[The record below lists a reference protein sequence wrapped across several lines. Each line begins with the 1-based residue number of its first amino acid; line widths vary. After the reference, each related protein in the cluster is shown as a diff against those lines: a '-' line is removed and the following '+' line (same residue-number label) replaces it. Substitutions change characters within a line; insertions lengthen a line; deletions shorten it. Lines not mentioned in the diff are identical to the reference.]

1 MATTEMRFSGLGG
14 QGMILCA
21 YVVGRA
27 AAVIDGRHATLN
39 QAFGPEAR
47 GSACSAQL
55 VVSDEQVMYPYV
67 RGTDILVA
75 MSQDAYQTFVGEVRD
90 GGIVI
95 VDESLVTPGDV
106 DRVRVVSVP
115 ATLAAEKLGKRIAA
129 NMVMAGVFTAAT
141 DVVSPDA
148 MREAIRESVPS
159 GTEELNLAAFTRGLE
174 LGRSI
179 ARTGEAVEATP

>member
-27 AAVIDGRHATLN
+27 TAVIEGRHATLN

-55 VVSDEQVMYPYV
+55 IVSDEPVMFPYV
-67 RGTDILVA
+67 RGTDVLVA
-75 MSQDAYQTFVGEVRD
+75 MSQEAYQKFVSEVRD
-90 GGIVI
+90 GGTVI
-95 VDESLVTPGDV
+95 VDASLVTPEES
-106 DRVRVVSVP
+106 DRVRIVTAP
-115 ATLAAEKLGKRIAA
+115 ATIEAEKLGKRIVA

-141 DVVSPDA
+141 GVVSADA
-148 MREAIRESVPS
+148 MRRAIRESVPA
-159 GTEELNLAAFTRGLE
+159 GTEDLNLAAFERGLE
-174 LGRSI
+174 AGG
-179 ARTGEAVEATP
+179 APQGAGAAVEATS

>member
-27 AAVIDGRHATLN
+27 AAVVDGRHATLN

-55 VVSDEQVMYPYV
+55 VVSDEPVMYPYV

-75 MSQDAYQTFVGEVRD
+75 MSQDAYQRFVDEVRD
-90 GGIVI
+90 GGTVI
-95 VDESLVTPGDV
+95 VDESLVTPAATG
-106 DRVRVVSVP
+106 RVRIVTAPV
-115 ATLAAEKLGKRIAA
+115 TLAAERLGKRIVG
-129 NMVMAGVFTAAT
+129 NMVMAGVFTEVT
-141 DVVSPDA
+141 GVVSAEA
-148 MREAIRESVPS
+148 MRRAIRESVPS
-159 GTEELNLAAFTRGLE
+159 GTEELNLAAFERGLE

-179 ARTGEAVEATP
+179 ACSGETVEATP

>member
-1 MATTEMRFSGLGG
+1 MRFSGLGG

-55 VVSDEQVMYPYV
+55 VVSDEPVMYPYV
-67 RGTDILVA
+67 RGTDVLVA
-75 MSQDAYQTFVGEVRD
+75 MSQDAFQRFVGEVRD
-90 GGIVI
+90 GGTVI
-95 VDESLVTPGDV
+95 VDESLVSPGAV
-106 DRVRVVSVP
+106 DRVRIVAAPV
-115 ATLAAEKLGKRIAA
+115 TLAAEKLGKRIAA

-141 DVVSPDA
+141 AVVSPEA

-159 GTEELNLAAFTRGLE
+159 GTEALNLAAFERGLE
-174 LGRSI
+174 IGRSI
-179 ARTGEAVEATP
+179 ASVGKAVEATP

>member
-55 VVSDEQVMYPYV
+55 VVSDDPVMYPYV
-67 RGTDILVA
+67 RRTDILVA
-75 MSQDAYQTFVGEVRD
+75 MSQDAYQKFVGEVRD
-90 GGIVI
+90 GGTVI
-95 VDESLVTPGDV
+95 VDESLVTPGAT
-106 DRVRVVSVP
+106 DRVRIIAAPV
-115 ATLAAEKLGKRIAA
+115 TLAAEKLGKRIAA
-129 NMVMAGVFTAAT
+129 NMVMAGVFTSAT
-141 DVVSPDA
+141 GVVSPDA
-148 MREAIRESVPS
+148 MRIAIRDSVPS
-159 GTEELNLAAFTRGLE
+159 GTEELNLAAFARGLE
-174 LGRSI
+174 IGRSI
-179 ARTGEAVEATP
+179 ACPGEALEAAP